1 MRNTLG
7 RLLLVS
13 MIALTGTPAVAGSA
27 VSMEEPDMV
36 QPELLPQ
43 GFVLVVTDETRTA
56 TPDQPI
62 YFASSI
68 NGWNPA
74 DPDFVLSPRSDTR
87 WQIVIDKIPA
97 NTTIAF
103 KLTMGGWDRE
113 ELDGSGNSIDNR
125 SLPKIDRS
133 KLAPGEKPVI
143 EVTVPEFRTPVALS
157 EQVRESGPY
166 RKLSVTG
173 DVRRLAVQG
182 GAGGAEALS
191 RDLLVWLPEGYN
203 APENAGR
210 RYPVLYMM
218 DGQNIFEAMPGL
230 PGEWGVDETAQS
242 LIAAGKVEPLIIVGV
257 PHAGEYRLT
266 EYLPVGSVQ
275 GHSGDGANFVAWMRG
290 EVMPRVERAFRV
302 KGGAEHTGIGGAS
315 LGGAI
320 ALYASTKHPEVFG
333 KAIVESLPLLADD
346 GVAARA
352 YLDGV
357 RAWPGKVFVGMGGR
371 EVGNGAADESRNAK
385 YRAWA
390 QEIDSRMAK
399 GGVGSDHRR
408 LVIDPEANHNEP
420 AWAARFPTA
429 LEFLFP
435 ASE

>member
-13 MIALTGTPAVAGSA
+13 MIVLTGTPAAAGSA
-27 VSMEEPDMV
+27 VPMEEPDMV

-56 TPDQPI
+56 TPEQPI
-62 YFASSI
+62 YLASSI

-133 KLAPGEKPVI
+133 RLAPGEKPVI
-143 EVTVPEFRTPVALS
+143 EVTVPEFRTPVELS

-191 RDLLVWLPEGYN
+191 RDLLVWLPEGYDT
-203 APENAGR
+203 PENAGR

-230 PGEWGVDETAQS
+230 PGEWGVDETAQA

-257 PHAGEYRLT
+257 PHAGEHRLT
-266 EYLPVGSVQ
+266 EYLPVGSIQ

-290 EVMPRVERAFRV
+290 EVMQRVERAFRV

-333 KAIVESLPLLADD
+333 KAIVESLPMLADD

-371 EVGNGAADESRNAK
+371 EVGNGAADEARNGK

-399 GGVGSDHRR
+399 GGVGSDQRR

-420 AWAARFPTA
+420 AWAARFPAA

-435 ASE
+435 ARD

>member
-43 GFVLVVTDETRTA
+43 GFVLVVTDEKRTA

-87 WQIVIDKIPA
+87 WQIIIDKIPA

-143 EVTVPEFRTPVALS
+143 EVTVPQFRTPVALS

-191 RDLLVWLPEGYN
+191 RDLLVWLPDGYDQ
-203 APENAGR
+203 PENAGR

-230 PGEWGVDETAQS
+230 PGEWGVDEAAQT

-257 PHAGEYRLT
+257 PHAGEHRLS
-266 EYLPVGSVQ
+266 EYLPVGAIQ
-275 GHSGDGANFVAWMRG
+275 GQSGDGANFVAWMRV

-302 KGGAEHTGIGGAS
+302 KRGPEHTGIGGAS

-399 GGVGSDHRR
+399 GGVGSDNRR
-408 LVIDPEANHNEP
+408 LLIDPEANHNEP

>member
-87 WQIVIDKIPA
+87 WQIIIDKIPA

-143 EVTVPEFRTPVALS
+143 EVSVPQFRTPVALS

-191 RDLLVWLPEGYN
+191 RDLLVWLPEGYD

-315 LGGAI
+315 LGRGDRVVRVDQA
-320 ALYASTKHPEVFG
+320 PRGVRQG
-333 KAIVESLPLLADD
+333 DRGV
-346 GVAARA
+346 VAAPGGRRRRGAGLSGRRA
-352 YLDGV
+352 SVAGQGV
-357 RAWPGKVFVGMGGR
+357 RGDGWARGRQRSGRRVSQRQVPCLGPGDRLPHGQGR
-371 EVGNGAADESRNAK
+371 CG
-385 YRAWA
+385 
-390 QEIDSRMAK
+390 Q
-399 GGVGSDHRR
+399 
-408 LVIDPEANHNEP
+408 
-420 AWAARFPTA
+420 
-429 LEFLFP
+429 
-435 ASE
+435 